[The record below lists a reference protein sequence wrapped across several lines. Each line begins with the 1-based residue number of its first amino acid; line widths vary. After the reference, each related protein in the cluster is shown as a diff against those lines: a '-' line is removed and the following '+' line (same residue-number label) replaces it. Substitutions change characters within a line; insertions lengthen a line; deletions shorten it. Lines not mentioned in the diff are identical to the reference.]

1 MKKNKITVVGAFEFG
16 HKVYSGQIAKTRDY
30 YTYLK
35 KHYGKDRVSLVDT
48 SFWKKHFFKIF
59 FNLCISFFTSETLI
73 LLLSRNGRGLLLPL
87 SIFMKKIFNFRL
99 FFPAIGG
106 NFIDYYESNKFIKS
120 HIKDVDALL
129 FETKDQA
136 QYFIDKGFKNIYYAP
151 VFSHRKYKS
160 EIPILSKIFTSPY
173 RLCTYSRVCKE
184 KGITD
189 AIEAVLKVNNHF
201 GYKICMLDIY
211 GPPSKDYETEFLN
224 KLKEGEGIIF
234 NKPILTDENA
244 IEELSNH
251 YFMLFPTFW
260 QGEGFP
266 IAIVEC
272 MLAGLPV
279 LATDW
284 AHNSE
289 VIKNNVTGVIYDRK
303 DSNALVDN
311 IIKLLKSPATVLNY
325 RKNSLKESLNYSPE
339 SIMSILYE
347 QIDKENGEQ

>member
-1 MKKNKITVVGAFEFG
+1 
-16 HKVYSGQIAKTRDY
+16 
-30 YTYLK
+30 
-35 KHYGKDRVSLVDT
+35 
-48 SFWKKHFFKIF
+48 
-59 FNLCISFFTSETLI
+59 
-73 LLLSRNGRGLLLPL
+73 
-87 SIFMKKIFNFRL
+87 
-99 FFPAIGG
+99 
-106 NFIDYYESNKFIKS
+106 
-120 HIKDVDALL
+120 
-129 FETKDQA
+129 
-136 QYFIDKGFKNIYYAP
+136 
-151 VFSHRKYKS
+151 
-160 EIPILSKIFTSPY
+160 
-173 RLCTYSRVCKE
+173 
-184 KGITD
+184 
-189 AIEAVLKVNNHF
+189 
-201 GYKICMLDIY
+201 
-211 GPPSKDYETEFLN
+211 
-224 KLKEGEGIIF
+224 
-234 NKPILTDENA
+234 
-244 IEELSNH
+244 
-251 YFMLFPTFW
+251 MLFPTFW